1 MPAVLM
7 MGRQKSGDLGS
18 GRSHM
23 AMIKA
28 INLRTHKYGLD
39 YRVLFNNT
47 RRQHKIFIF
56 TKDATSSSE
65 NLRKLVKEI
74 EEDCKKYSVQYD
86 DAMPSGWFKII
97 YLIT

>member
-23 AMIKA
+23 AMIIA

-47 RRQHKIFIF
+47 CRQRKIFIF

-86 DAMPSGWFKII
+86 DPIPSGWFKII
-97 YLIT
+97 YDDN